1 MAKQVFKKTYK
12 YRLYPTKKQQEI
24 LEKHLSLCRWLY
36 NHFLDERK
44 TLYQKK
50 KIKVSCY
57 DQIKKIPELK
67 KEKPELT
74 KVYSQTLRDV
84 VRRLDKAFQNFFRR
98 VEENKNGKRQ
108 KVGYPRFKGYWR

>member
-57 DQIKKIPELK
+57 DQIKEIPKLK
-67 KEKPELT
+67 KEKPVLKEI
-74 KVYSQTLRDV
+74 YSQVVQDV
-84 VRRLDKAFQNFFRR
+84 VRRLDKAFQNFFRICFFINSKISR
-98 VEENKNGKRQ
+98 S
-108 KVGYPRFKGYWR
+108 